1 MPGRIDLHMHT
12 TFSDGELIPGEAL
25 QRAVALEYE
34 ALALTDHCDASNIDI
49 IVPAMVRFAREQAHL
64 YPITFLVG
72 VELTHVPP
80 ALVAP
85 LAQRARRLGAQ
96 VVLVHGETVVEPV
109 QPGTNLAAASCP
121 DVDVLAHP
129 GLIDDET
136 VRAAAANGVH
146 LEISGRKGHSLGNG
160 RVAQRA
166 LRYGATLVVDSDA
179 HSPSDMFGLAH
190 AAAVAAGAG
199 LDADQVEAATVRNPA
214 ALVRRC
220 LERDRL
226 AEGR

>member
-25 QRAVALEYE
+25 RRAVALGYE
-34 ALALTDHCDASNIDI
+34 ALALTDHVDASNVDI
-49 IVPAMVRFAREQAHL
+49 VVPALVRFAREQAHF
-64 YPITFLVG
+64 YPLTFLVG

-80 ALVAP
+80 AMVVS

-96 VVLVHGETVVEPV
+96 VVVVHGETMVEPV

-121 DVDVLAHP
+121 EVDVLAHP

-136 VRAAAANGVH
+136 VAAAAANGVY

-166 LRYGATLVVDSDA
+166 LRVGAGLVVDSDA
-179 HSPSDMFGLAH
+179 HSPSDMFGLNH
-190 AAAVAAGAG
+190 AVAVAAGAG
-199 LDADQVEAATVRNPA
+199 LDETQVQAATVSNPA

-220 LERDRL
+220 LDRYPL
-226 AEGR
+226 PESP